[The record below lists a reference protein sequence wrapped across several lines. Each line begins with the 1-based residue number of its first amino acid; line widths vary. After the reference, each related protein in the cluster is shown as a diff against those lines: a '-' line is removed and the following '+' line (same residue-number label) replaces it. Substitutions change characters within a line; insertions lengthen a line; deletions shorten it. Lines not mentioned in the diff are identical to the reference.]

1 MSRRAPFAVDW
12 ACLEVHCTPGWKAA
26 LHLSLRA
33 LFEKCSKLTSFR
45 QRAGRGF
52 FGS

>member
-12 ACLEVHCTPGWKAA
+12 ERLEVHCTPCWKAA
-26 LHLSLRA
+26 LHLALRA
-33 LFEKCSKLTSFR
+33 SFEKCSKLTSFR
-45 QRAGRGF
+45 QRAERGA